1 MCKPMNDDRL
11 VQLILACIAAVTAGC
26 LNYLKLKVEG
36 LIEDMDDLTRQVDYI
51 IEYLEKERADD
62 GK

>member
-1 MCKPMNDDRL
+1 MNGDRL
-11 VQLILACIAAVTAGC
+11 VQMILVLLSGGVAGIF
-26 LNYLKLKVEG
+26 LFIRKTVQG